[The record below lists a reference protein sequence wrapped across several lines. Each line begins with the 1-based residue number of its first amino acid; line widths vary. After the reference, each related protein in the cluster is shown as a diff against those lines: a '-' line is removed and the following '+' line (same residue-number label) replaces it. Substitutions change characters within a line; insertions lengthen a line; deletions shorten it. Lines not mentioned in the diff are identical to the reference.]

1 MRDFPCIDLAAT
13 GHGDEVEVRVTDTGI
28 GISEKFPRS
37 CFERFRQAE
46 GVTVRTHSGLG
57 HGLAIVKPLV
67 ELHGGTI
74 TMP

>member
-1 MRDFPCIDLAAT
+1 
-13 GHGDEVEVRVTDTGI
+13 V
-28 GISEKFPRS
+28 
-37 CFERFRQAE
+37 FERFRQAE